1 MPEDKKPP
9 KPLGFT
15 DIAKIA
21 AATARSKKVVGATP
35 EREQMTTEERKKRVA
50 RGIKERAAQKRKDIQ
65 KMGEQYKPRYEN
77 PFPMTEEAKKN
88 MAKTD
93 QMLEIK
99 RKRAAGKL

>member
-50 RGIKERAAQKRKDIQ
+50 
-65 KMGEQYKPRYEN
+65 
-77 PFPMTEEAKKN
+77 
-88 MAKTD
+88 
-93 QMLEIK
+93 
-99 RKRAAGKL
+99 